1 MATSDNNRSLFGWQ
15 FTRTSAEKNT
25 KPVSFSPDNEDG
37 AFEISPTGGYFGQY
51 MDLQGDKFQNDKEL
65 IMKYRT
71 ISQYPEVDLAVE
83 DICNEA
89 ITVESGKILKL
100 NLDKLDQPDKIKEM
114 IHDEFDR
121 ILSLTNFRNN
131 AYDLFKRWYVDGRLF
146 FHVIIDQANPEN
158 GIKELR
164 SIDPTK
170 IRKIK
175 ETERVKD
182 PKTGADL
189 VKEGEEYYLYQDDVL
204 FNSQEGLKITT
215 DAIIQVNSGLLNE
228 TRDKVIGH
236 LQKALKP
243 LNQLSMMEDS
253 LVIYRISRAPE
264 RRIFYI
270 DVGNL
275 PKGKAEEYLN
285 NTMNRYRNKIVY
297 DPATGA
303 IKDEKIHRN
312 VMEDFWLPRREGGRG
327 TEISTLPGGQNL
339 GEIEDIQYFQQKLYN
354 ALNIPMSRLTEA
366 DAFSIG
372 RSSEITRDEL
382 KFQKFINR
390 IRVKFS
396 NMFYEALKRQLVL
409 KNIIKKEEWNS
420 IKDGVTIEYSRDNY
434 YAELKD
440 GEILKERI
448 EMVQMMDEYIGM
460 FWSKDWIRRNI
471 LKLTDEDIKQIAKD
485 NKKDPMKDDDINA
498 DLANSAI

>member
-1 MATSDNNRSLFGWQ
+1 MAEQRNSLFG
-15 FTRTSAEKNT
+15 FRFNRKASEEK
-25 KPVSFSPDNEDG
+25 KPVSFVSDNEDG

-71 ISQYPEVDLAVE
+71 ISSYPEVDMAIE

-89 ITVESGKILKL
+89 ITEESGVIVSL
-100 NLDKLDQPDKIKEM
+100 NLDEMNQNDGIKDL
-114 IHDEFDR
+114 IQDEFDR
-121 ILSLTNFRNN
+121 ILTITNFKGT
-131 AYDLFKRWYVDGRLF
+131 AYDLFKRWYIDGRLF
-146 FHVIIDQANPEN
+146 FHVIIDDGHPEN

-164 SIDPTK
+164 QIDPIK

-175 ETERVKD
+175 EIEKVKD
-182 PKTGADL
+182 PKTGAEL
-189 VKEGEEYYLYQDDVL
+189 QKEGEEYYLYQDEAL
-204 FNSQEGLKITT
+204 HQTGEGLRINPDT
-215 DAIIQVNSGLLNE
+215 IIQVNSGLLNE
-228 TRDKVIGH
+228 ERNKVIGH
-236 LQKALKP
+236 LNKALKP

-297 DPATGA
+297 DPTTGN
-303 IKDEKIHRN
+303 IKDEKVHRN

-339 GEIEDIQYFQQKLYN
+339 GEIEDIQYFQQKLYR

-396 NMFYEALKRQLVL
+396 NLFYESLKRQLIL
-409 KNIIKKEEWNS
+409 KKIIVPSDWND
-420 IKDGVTIEYSRDNY
+420 IRQGMIIEYSRDNY

-440 GEILKERI
+440 SEILKERI
-448 EMVQMMDEYIGM
+448 ETIQMMDEYIGL
-460 FWSKDWIRRNI
+460 FWSKDWVRRNV
-471 LKLTDEDIKQIAKD
+471 LKLNDNEIKDIDKQ
-485 NKKDPMKDDDINA
+485 NKDDPLEPGDINP
-498 DLANSAI
+498 DLSNAAI

>member
-1 MATSDNNRSLFGWQ
+1 MADNKSFFG
-15 FTRTSAEKNT
+15 FEFKKKAIETNK
-25 KPVSFSPDNEDG
+25 KPVSFAVDNEDG
-37 AFEISPTGGYFGQY
+37 AYEISPTGGYFGQY
-51 MDLQGDKFQNDKEL
+51 MDLGGDKFQSDKDL
-65 IMKYRT
+65 IMKYRA
-71 ISQYPEVDLAVE
+71 ISSYPEVDMAIE

-89 ITVESGKILKL
+89 ITDENGIIVRL
-100 NLDKLDQPDKIKEM
+100 NLDELDQKDSVKELIM
-114 IHDEFDR
+114 EEFDR
-121 ILSLTNFRNN
+121 ILNLTNFSMT
-131 AYDLFKRWYVDGRLF
+131 AYDTFRRWYIDGRLF
-146 FHVIIDQANPEN
+146 YHVVINEAKPDA
-158 GIKELR
+158 GILELR
-164 SIDPTK
+164 QIDPTK

-175 ETERVKD
+175 EVEKVKD
-182 PKTGADL
+182 PKTGAEL
-189 VKEGEEYYLYQDDVL
+189 TKEGKEYYLFQDDAMVN
-204 FNSQEGLKITT
+204 NSEGLKINP
-215 DAIIQVNSGLLNE
+215 DSIIQVNSGLLNDE
-228 TRDKVIGH
+228 RTKVVGY
-236 LQKALKP
+236 LNKALKP

-285 NTMNRYRNKIVY
+285 STMNKYRNKIVY

-339 GEIEDIQYFQQKLYN
+339 GEIEDVQYFQNKLYR
-354 ALNIPMSRLTEA
+354 ALNIPMSRLSEG

-382 KFQKFINR
+382 KFQKFIDR
-390 IRVKFS
+390 CRGKFS
-396 NMFYEALKRQLVL
+396 TLFYEALKRQLIL
-409 KNIIKKEEWNS
+409 KKIIVPSDWVNIREE
-420 IKDGVTIEYSRDNY
+420 IVVEYSRDNY

-440 GEILKERI
+440 SEILKERI
-448 EMVQMMDEYIGM
+448 EMVQMMDEYIGT
-460 FWSKDWIRRNI
+460 FWSKDWVRRNI

-485 NKKDPMKDDDINA
+485 NKEDPMEPGDVNP
-498 DLANSAI
+498 DLVKGTI

>member
-1 MATSDNNRSLFGWQ
+1 MAENKLFG
-15 FTRTSAEKNT
+15 FSFKRKAADEK
-25 KPVSFSPDNEDG
+25 KQVSFASDNEDG

-51 MDLQGDKFQNDKEL
+51 MDLQGDKFQNDKDL
-65 IMKYRT
+65 IMKYRQ
-71 ISQYPEVDLAVE
+71 ISSYPEVDAAIE

-89 ITVESGKILKL
+89 ITDESGIIVKL
-100 NLDKLDQPDKIKEM
+100 NLDKLKLNNGIKNLIQE
-114 IHDEFDR
+114 EFAQ
-121 ILSLTNFRNN
+121 ILNITNFATT
-131 AYDLFKRWYVDGRLF
+131 AYDLFRRWYIDGRLF
-146 FHVIIDQANPEN
+146 YHVIIDDNKTDA
-158 GIKELR
+158 GIVELR
-164 SIDPTK
+164 QIDPTK
-170 IRKIK
+170 IRKVK
-175 ETERVKD
+175 EVEKVRD

-189 VKEGEEYYLYQDDVL
+189 QKEGEEYYVYQDENL
-204 FNSQEGLKITT
+204 AQTGEGLRIHT
-215 DAIIQVNSGLLNE
+215 DSIIQVNSGLLNE
-228 TRDKVIGH
+228 ERNKVIGH

-285 NTMNRYRNKIVY
+285 NVMNRYRNKIVY
-297 DPATGA
+297 DPVTGN

-339 GEIEDIQYFQQKLYN
+339 GEIEDIQYFQHKLYR

-382 KFQKFINR
+382 KFQKFIDR
-390 IRVKFS
+390 IRNKFS
-396 NMFYEALKRQLVL
+396 NLFYETLKRQLVL
-409 KNIIKKEEWNS
+409 KKIILPSEWAD
-420 IKDGVTIEYSRDNY
+420 IKHDMNVVYSRDNY

-440 GEILKERI
+440 SEILKERI
-448 EMVQMMDEYIGM
+448 ETVQMMDEYIGL
-460 FWSKDWIRRNI
+460 FWSKDWIRRNV
-471 LKLTDEDIKQIAKD
+471 LKLTDDDIKDIAKQ
-485 NKKDPMKDDDINA
+485 NKDDPLAPGDINP
-498 DLANSAI
+498 DLSNAPI

>member
-1 MATSDNNRSLFGWQ
+1 MADNSRSFFGFQ
-15 FTRTSAEKNT
+15 FKRKAIETNK
-25 KPVSFSPDNEDG
+25 KPVSFATENEDG
-37 AFEISPTGGYFGQY
+37 AYEISPTGGYFGQY
-51 MDLQGDKFQNDKEL
+51 MDLAGDQFQSDKDL
-65 IMKYRT
+65 IMKYRS
-71 ISQYPEVDLAVE
+71 ISQYPEVDMAIE

-89 ITVESGKILKL
+89 ITDENGIIVKL
-100 NLDKLDQPDKIKEM
+100 NLDNLDQADNVKDLIME
-114 IHDEFDR
+114 EFDR
-121 ILSLTNFRNN
+121 ILNLTNFSMT
-131 AYDLFKRWYVDGRLF
+131 AYDTFRRWYIDGRLF
-146 FHVIIDQANPEN
+146 YHVIINDAKPDA
-158 GIKELR
+158 GIIELR
-164 SIDPTK
+164 QIDPTK
-170 IRKIK
+170 IRKVK
-175 ETERVKD
+175 EIEKVKD
-182 PKTGADL
+182 PKTGAEL
-189 VKEGEEYYLYQDDVL
+189 QKEGEEYYLYQDEVL
-204 FNSQEGLKITT
+204 MNNSEGLKIHP
-215 DAIIQVNSGLLNE
+215 DAIIQINSGLLNDE
-228 TRDKVIGH
+228 RNKVVGY

-285 NTMNRYRNKIVY
+285 NTMNKYRNKIVY
-297 DPATGA
+297 DPATGN

-327 TEISTLPGGQNL
+327 TEITTLPGGQNL
-339 GEIEDIQYFQQKLYN
+339 GEIEDVQYFQNKLYR
-354 ALNIPMSRLTEA
+354 ALNIPMSRLTES
-366 DAFSIG
+366 DAFSVG

-382 KFQKFINR
+382 KFQKFIDR
-390 IRVKFS
+390 CRGKFS
-396 NMFYEALKRQLVL
+396 TLFYEALKRQLIL
-409 KNIIKKEEWNS
+409 KKIIVPSDWVNIREE
-420 IKDGVTIEYSRDNY
+420 IVVEYSRDNY

-485 NKKDPMKDDDINA
+485 NKKDPIGPGDIDP
-498 DLANSAI
+498 DLVKGTI

>member
-1 MATSDNNRSLFGWQ
+1 MAEQNRSLFGWQ
-15 FTRTSAEKNT
+15 LTKKQPENI
-25 KPVSFSPDNEDG
+25 KPVSFTPDNEDG

-71 ISQYPEVDLAVE
+71 IAQYPEVDLAVE

-100 NLDKLDQPDKIKEM
+100 DLDKLEQSNKVKDLIHMEFEKI
-114 IHDEFDR
+114 
-121 ILSLTNFRNN
+121 LALTNFRNN
-131 AYDLFKRWYVDGRLF
+131 AYDIFKRWYVDGRLF
-146 FHVIIDQANPEN
+146 FHVIIDQNNPSD

-164 SIDPTK
+164 PVDPTK

-175 ETERVKD
+175 ETEKVKD
-182 PKTGADL
+182 PKTGAELIKD
-189 VKEGEEYYLYQDDVL
+189 GAEYYLYQDDVL
-204 FNSQEGLKITT
+204 FNSQEGLKIAT

-228 TRDKVIGH
+228 TRDKVIGY

-297 DPATGA
+297 DPTTGA
-303 IKDEKIHRN
+303 IRDEKVHRN

-327 TEISTLPGGQNL
+327 TEIDTLPGGANL
-339 GEIEDIQYFQQKLYN
+339 GEIEDIQYFQQKLYK

-396 NMFYEALKRQLVL
+396 HMFYEALKRQLVL
-409 KNIIKKEEWNS
+409 KNVIKVDEWAGM
-420 IKDGVTIEYSRDNY
+420 KDGITIAYSRDNY

-440 GEILKERI
+440 SEILRERI
-448 EMVQMMDEYIGM
+448 EMVQMMDEYIGL
-460 FWSKDWIRRNI
+460 FWSKEWIRRNI
-471 LKLTDEDIKQIAKD
+471 LKLNDDDIKQIAKD
-485 NKKDPMKDDDINA
+485 NKKDPMKPDDINP
-498 DLANSAI
+498 DIANSAI

>member
-1 MATSDNNRSLFGWQ
+1 
-15 FTRTSAEKNT
+15 
-25 KPVSFSPDNEDG
+25 
-37 AFEISPTGGYFGQY
+37 
-51 MDLQGDKFQNDKEL
+51 
-65 IMKYRT
+65 MKYRT

-100 NLDKLDQPDKIKEM
+100 DLDKLEQSNKVKDLIHMEFEKI
-114 IHDEFDR
+114 
-121 ILSLTNFRNN
+121 LALTNFRNN
-131 AYDLFKRWYVDGRLF
+131 AYDIFKRWYVDGRLF
-146 FHVIIDQANPEN
+146 FHVIIDQNNPSD

-164 SIDPTK
+164 PVDPTK

-175 ETERVKD
+175 ETEKVKD
-182 PKTGADL
+182 PKTGAELIKD
-189 VKEGEEYYLYQDDVL
+189 GAEYYLYQDDVL
-204 FNSQEGLKITT
+204 FNSQEGLKIAT

-228 TRDKVIGH
+228 TRDKVIGY

-297 DPATGA
+297 DPTTGN

-339 GEIEDIQYFQQKLYN
+339 GEIEDIQYFQQKLYK

-409 KNIIKKEEWNS
+409 KNVIKVDEWAGM
-420 IKDGVTIEYSRDNY
+420 KDGITIAYSRDNY

-440 GEILKERI
+440 SEILRERI
-448 EMVQMMDEYIGM
+448 EMVQMMDEYIGL

-471 LKLTDEDIKQIAKD
+471 LKLNDDDIKQIAKD
-485 NKKDPMKDDDINA
+485 NEKDPLDSDDINP
-498 DLANSAI
+498 DLSNSAI

>member
-1 MATSDNNRSLFGWQ
+1 MADNNRLFGFSFRKKPEEEKKKPAS
-15 FTRTSAEKNT
+15 FT
-25 KPVSFSPDNEDG
+25 VDNEDG

-51 MDLQGDKFQNDKEL
+51 MDLQGDKFQNDKDL

-71 ISQYPEVDLAVE
+71 ISSYPEVDLAVE

-89 ITVESGKILKL
+89 ITEESGVIVKL
-100 NLDKLDQPDKIKEM
+100 NLDKLEMKNGIKDL
-114 IHDEFDR
+114 ITDEFNN
-121 ILSLTNFRNN
+121 ILNVINFSSK
-131 AYDLFKRWYVDGRLF
+131 AYDLFRRWYIDGRLF
-146 FHVIIDQANPEN
+146 YHVIIDEN
-158 GIKELR
+158 KTDAGIRELR
-164 SIDPTK
+164 PIDPTK

-175 ETERVKD
+175 EVEKVRD
-182 PKTGADL
+182 PKTGGEV
-189 VKEGEEYYLYQDDVL
+189 VKEGREYYLYQDENL
-204 FNSQEGLKITT
+204 TQSGEGLQINP
-215 DAIIQVNSGLLNE
+215 DSIIQVNSGLLNE
-228 TRDKVIGH
+228 ERNKIIGY

-297 DPATGA
+297 DPTTGN

-339 GEIEDIQYFQQKLYN
+339 GEIEDIQYFQQKLYK

-390 IRVKFS
+390 IRNKFS
-396 NMFYEALKRQLVL
+396 NLFYEALKRQLVL
-409 KNIIKKEEWNS
+409 KKIIVPSDWTDIRQGINI
-420 IKDGVTIEYSRDNY
+420 VYSRDNY

-440 GEILKERI
+440 TEILKERI

-460 FWSKDWIRRNI
+460 FWSKEWIRRNI

-485 NKKDPMKDDDINA
+485 NKKDPLKPDDLNV
-498 DLANSAI
+498 DLVKSAI

>member
-1 MATSDNNRSLFGWQ
+1 MADNSLFG
-15 FTRTSAEKNT
+15 FSFKRKAIDDK
-25 KPVSFSPDNEDG
+25 KKAVSFAAENEDG
-37 AFEISPTGGYFGQY
+37 AYEISPTGGYFGQY
-51 MDLQGDKFQNDKEL
+51 MDIQGDKFQSDKDL
-65 IMKYRT
+65 IMKYRS
-71 ISQYPEVDLAVE
+71 ISAYPEVDMAIE

-89 ITVESGKILKL
+89 ITDENGVVVKL
-100 NLDKLDQPDKIKEM
+100 NLDALDQADNVKDLIME
-114 IHDEFDR
+114 EFDR
-121 ILSLTNFRNN
+121 ILNLTNFSMT
-131 AYDLFKRWYVDGRLF
+131 AYDTFRRWYIDGRLF
-146 FHVIIDQANPEN
+146 FHVIINDAKADA
-158 GIKELR
+158 GILEMR
-164 SIDPTK
+164 QIDPTK

-175 ETERVKD
+175 EVEKVKD
-182 PKTGADL
+182 PKTGAEL
-189 VKEGEEYYLYQDDVL
+189 TKEGEEYYLYQDDAMVN
-204 FNSQEGLKITT
+204 NSEGLKIHP
-215 DAIIQVNSGLLNE
+215 DAIIQVNSGLLNDE
-228 TRDKVIGH
+228 RNKVVGY
-236 LQKALKP
+236 LNKALKP

-285 NTMNRYRNKIVY
+285 STMNKYRNKIVY
-297 DPATGA
+297 DPTTGA

-327 TEISTLPGGQNL
+327 TEIDTLPGGTNL
-339 GEIEDIQYFQQKLYN
+339 GEIEDIQYFQNKLYR

-366 DAFSIG
+366 DAFSVG

-382 KFQKFINR
+382 KFQKFIDR
-390 IRVKFS
+390 CRGKFS
-396 NMFYEALKRQLVL
+396 TLFYEALKRQLIL
-409 KNIIKKEEWNS
+409 KKIIVPSDWVNIREE
-420 IKDGVTIEYSRDNY
+420 IVVEYSRDNY

-460 FWSKDWIRRNI
+460 FWSKDWVRRNI

-485 NKKDPMKDDDINA
+485 NKEDPMKDDDINP

>member
-1 MATSDNNRSLFGWQ
+1 MAENDKGLFGWS
-15 FTRTSAEKNT
+15 FKKKAIESEK
-25 KPVSFSPDNEDG
+25 KPISFAADNEDG
-37 AFEISPTGGYFGQY
+37 AYEISPTGGYFGQY
-51 MDLQGDKFQNDKEL
+51 MDLGGDKFQSDRDL
-65 IMKYRT
+65 IMKYRQ
-71 ISQYPEVDLAVE
+71 ISQYPEVDMAIE

-89 ITVESGKILKL
+89 ITDENGVIVRL
-100 NLDKLDQPDKIKEM
+100 NLDNLDQKDSVKELIM
-114 IHDEFDR
+114 EEFDR
-121 ILSLTNFRNN
+121 ILSLTNFSMT
-131 AYDLFKRWYVDGRLF
+131 AYDTFRRWYIDGRLF
-146 FHVIIDQANPEN
+146 YHCIINDAKPDA
-158 GIKELR
+158 GILELR
-164 SIDPTK
+164 QIDPTK

-175 ETERVKD
+175 EVEKVKD

-189 VKEGEEYYLYQDDVL
+189 TKEGKEYYLYQDDTMSN
-204 FNSQEGLKITT
+204 NSEGLRINP

-228 TRDKVIGH
+228 ERNKVVGY
-236 LQKALKP
+236 LNKALKP
-243 LNQLSMMEDS
+243 INQLSMMEDS

-285 NTMNRYRNKIVY
+285 STMNKYRNKVVY
-297 DPATGA
+297 DPTTGA

-327 TEISTLPGGQNL
+327 TEITTLPGGQNL
-339 GEIEDIQYFQQKLYN
+339 GEIEDIQYFQNKLYR
-354 ALNIPMSRLTEA
+354 ALNIPMSRLSEG
-366 DAFSIG
+366 DAFSVG

-382 KFQKFINR
+382 KFQKFIDR
-390 IRVKFS
+390 CRGKFS
-396 NMFYEALKRQLVL
+396 TLFYEALKRQLIL
-409 KNIIKKEEWNS
+409 KKIIVPSDWVNIREDI
-420 IKDGVTIEYSRDNY
+420 VVEYSRDNY

-448 EMVQMMDEYIGM
+448 EMVQMMDEYIGT
-460 FWSKDWIRRNI
+460 FWSKDWVRRNI

-485 NKKDPMKDDDINA
+485 NKEDPMKDDDINP